1 MQLGYFDLITP
12 EPLIVPGVGSLKP
25 PTLRD
30 ISRLTYPVYETYL
43 AFLNMSPARYCTEV
57 NPRFR
62 DWYEALPT
70 EQAALLS
77 MYDIAV
83 SNEELA
89 KLFAS
94 IFQFFFVEQV
104 LYDKENDAF
113 LLLSENTN
121 HGSKAAASV
130 DSEEPLRQSTP
141 CGRITK
147 GVYPQIVALILK
159 LNHIDSKEPV
169 DLSKVKN
176 EKGRKIYQRIQKLK
190 EAHVRTAKKNDD
202 LEIGNII
209 SAVCTRHHSI
219 NYTNVWDLTVYQLW
233 DTFHRLQAENAY
245 EINKTMVS
253 VWGDKEKKFDFNSW
267 FKNIVAPSNTEP

>member
-12 EPLIVPGVGSLKP
+12 ELLPVPGVGSLKP

-30 ISRLTYPVYETYL
+30 ISWLTYPVYETYL

-57 NPRFR
+57 NPRFQ
-62 DWYEALPT
+62 DWYEALPP
-70 EQAALLS
+70 EQAGLLS

-89 KLFAS
+89 KLFTS
-94 IFQFFFVEQV
+94 IFQFFFAELV
-104 LYDKENDAF
+104 LYDKESDAF
-113 LLLSENTN
+113 LLFPRTDVPQEE
-121 HGSKAAASV
+121 AAPA
-130 DSEEPLRQSTP
+130 P

-147 GVYPQIVALILK
+147 GVYSQVAALILK

-169 DLSKVKN
+169 DLSKVKS

-190 EAHVRTAKKNDD
+190 EAHANSVKKNDD

-267 FKNIVAPSNTEP
+267 FKNIAKSSN